1 MGNTARLETDDNF
14 PFRKLQHQGKSSDHY
29 HTDNIQLLDGTIY
42 EVKNAQAGWAVN
54 LVSGTD
60 NVHIPPGAVISSD
73 GTIDMKGQKP
83 TMVPGVGLGHRDLVD
98 RGELHSDCNRKLQS
112 GTRTVLAVRVIL
124 NDGSYSYASQ
134 SGLSN
139 DLFGN
144 GVDPYNLKSQ
154 YASCS
159 YNQLIFNKASDRS
172 MSTTPNDGTTAITA
186 GVVDVKVDLSV
197 AAGDSIIRNAVTTKI
212 DSVFGVSNPYQL
224 ANHVMYCMPPGVMS
238 GIAYAYI
245 NSWNSVY
252 SNEWCN
258 FLSAQMHEIGHNLGY
273 AHSNEGGYTYDDQ
286 SCIMGYSYGYDD
298 SPIMCFNAAKSWQ
311 SKWYTSKSTVV
322 DPSAGNCFLGNVY
335 GIADYGSAASS
346 TVLVKID
353 DASATDYYVAFN
365 RKIGINSGT
374 QEAGNQVTV
383 VKAGGEGSSYAES
396 DLVAKLSVGGSWS
409 GVVDGKIM
417 IVKVLNI
424 NTSSSPGYA
433 QVRISEDGNLCG
445 GPPDPTP
452 PPCLASGAL
461 VQCSNTVNP
470 KCCSGKC
477 SRRGSTKNTCV

>member
-1 MGNTARLETDDNF
+1 MLSSYSIIIYATLLSSNHFCGATSLRGINVVDPPALRTLQDDQIALYLLKEIEMGNKARLETDDNF

-258 FLSAQMHEIGHNLGY
+258 FLSAQMHEVRRL
-273 AHSNEGGYTYDDQ
+273 D
-286 SCIMGYSYGYDD
+286 
-298 SPIMCFNAAKSWQ
+298 
-311 SKWYTSKSTVV
+311 V
-322 DPSAGNCFLGNVY
+322 
-335 GIADYGSAASS
+335 IAI
-346 TVLVKID
+346 L
-353 DASATDYYVAFN
+353 
-365 RKIGINSGT
+365 
-374 QEAGNQVTV
+374 
-383 VKAGGEGSSYAES
+383 
-396 DLVAKLSVGGSWS
+396 
-409 GVVDGKIM
+409 
-417 IVKVLNI
+417 LNF
-424 NTSSSPGYA
+424 
-433 QVRISEDGNLCG
+433 
-445 GPPDPTP
+445 
-452 PPCLASGAL
+452 
-461 VQCSNTVNP
+461 
-470 KCCSGKC
+470 
-477 SRRGSTKNTCV
+477 